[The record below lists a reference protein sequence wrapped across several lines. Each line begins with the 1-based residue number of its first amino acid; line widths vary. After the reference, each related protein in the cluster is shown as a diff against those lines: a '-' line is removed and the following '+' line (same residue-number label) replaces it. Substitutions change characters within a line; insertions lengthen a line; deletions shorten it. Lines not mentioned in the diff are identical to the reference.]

1 VSRVRPNT
9 RKAAVALAA
18 LLVWLL
24 VGAATAQFS
33 AAAVK
38 KKHSAAQAGTHAGT
52 GAKAHSTTHGRSAS
66 SSTRS
71 HSAFPSARGRA
82 TTTSRANYAAP
93 HAHIVQRETVIEE
106 ISERLKEPAPH
117 AISYLASLEG
127 FYSQLA
133 AYEQARRTGIGAGA
147 GTGTEAGPL
156 PTVRVLQWG
165 DSHTAADMFTGEAR
179 RAFQSEFGDG
189 GVGYLYAGHPFP
201 GYHILGSTASQSSG
215 WATAGNKFQQLTD
228 GEALGMGG
236 IRISTERAGETVTL
250 DTPCS
255 TLDLQYLVQPG
266 GGSLS
271 FTDNGGNPTIIQTG
285 SGTSVATGLSAPAY
299 EPVPSAGTLHYTCT
313 PGEHHFALT
322 TQDSAPVTLFGWVAT
337 QPGVTWECLGING
350 AVAPLILRWDQN
362 LFTNY
367 LRANQPAL
375 VVLAYGTNE
384 AASPSF
390 DEATYRQSLVS
401 ILTAI
406 RQVAP
411 DASVM
416 FVGPPDRSTSAGYG
430 RRRAWRTFTGTEA
443 VIAVQ
448 REVCRQLGCAYWDQ
462 RQRMGGLGAMQRWVY
477 AGWAQPDHTHFTG
490 DGYRALAD
498 ALVSDLMAGYQAYKE
513 RHSAPTVSALQGEN
527 NGIAHSR
534 P

>member
-1 VSRVRPNT
+1 MSRIHSNA

-24 VGAATAQFS
+24 VGAATVQF
-33 AAAVK
+33 AAAAK
-38 KKHSAAQAGTHAGT
+38 KKHTAQAGTAS
-52 GAKAHSTTHGRSAS
+52 KAHSTTRGRAAS
-66 SSTRS
+66 S
-71 HSAFPSARGRA
+71 SARGRSA
-82 TTTSRANYAAP
+82 TSRANYAAP
-93 HAHIVQRETVIEE
+93 HAHIVQREAVIEE
-106 ISERLKEPAPH
+106 ISDRLKEPAPH
-117 AISYLASLEG
+117 AISYLGSLEG

-133 AYEQARRTGIGAGA
+133 AYEQARRAGIVAGA
-147 GTGTEAGPL
+147 GTVAGTGSDARSGPL
-156 PTVRVLQWG
+156 STVRVLQWG

-179 RAFQSEFGDG
+179 RVFQSEFGDG

-236 IRISTERAGETVTL
+236 IRISTERAGETVSL

-255 TLDLQYLVQPG
+255 TLDLQYLQQPG
-266 GGSLS
+266 GGSLR
-271 FTDNGGNPTIIQTG
+271 FTDNGSNATMIQTG
-285 SGTSVATGLSAPAY
+285 AAATTDPTANQSATEAAVPVSTGI
-299 EPVPSAGTLHYTCT
+299 EPGVFHYTCT
-313 PGEHHFALT
+313 PGEHHFELT
-322 TQDSAPVTLFGWVAT
+322 TQDSASVTLFGWVAT

-350 AVAPLILRWDQN
+350 AVAPLILRWNQN
-362 LFTNY
+362 LFTDY

-384 AASPSF
+384 AASAAF
-390 DEATYRQSLVS
+390 DEATYRQSLFN
-401 ILTAI
+401 ILTTI

-411 DASVM
+411 DASVL
-416 FVGPPDRSTSAGYG
+416 FVGPPDRSIGG
-430 RRRAWRTFTGTEA
+430 RRSWRTFTGTDS

-448 REVCRQLGCAYWDQ
+448 RDVCRQFGCAYWDQ

-527 NGIAHSR
+527 DGIARSR